1 MIRERAFRK
10 ILGPDTGGPKGEPVY
25 TTYPGDTQPAWIGW
39 TTNDKSGEY
48 IEGYVAEDG
57 PTPGTFDTPLNWVE
71 VSFE

>member
-1 MIRERAFRK
+1 M
-10 ILGPDTGGPKGEPVY
+10 Y